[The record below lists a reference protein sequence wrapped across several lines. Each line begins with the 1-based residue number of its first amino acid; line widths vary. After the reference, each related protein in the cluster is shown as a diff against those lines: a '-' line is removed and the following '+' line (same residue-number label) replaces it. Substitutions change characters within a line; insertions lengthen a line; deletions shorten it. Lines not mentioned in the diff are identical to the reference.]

1 LTTIDD
7 ILARLSKNTSDKY
20 RIAKDISKEF
30 VPTASLGLNRLLGGG
45 VGIGKQ
51 STFWGNE
58 SAGKSAFWLQSIG
71 VNQALGRGCAYIDAE
86 KTFDRDWA
94 GRLGVNTDELLVS
107 QVSSI
112 SDYTDIA
119 IDFIKAGVEII
130 VVDSTSALMPKSFF
144 EDDGTLK
151 DFDRTGQIG
160 QFARELGQSCRMI
173 QGENFSCAMIH
184 ISQVRMDLAGFKPG
198 MKASGGKEA
207 GHADSLRVRMFSS
220 KSDTVAIKG
229 NIHVGDQIME
239 EQIGRKVTWTID
251 KNKQNGHFGTGDYDL
266 YFRGDS
272 VGIDKLGELLDYGIK
287 YGIVQKGGAWL
298 TMHTGE
304 RVQGRAKAV
313 EYLRENE
320 EAVAKLEAEILGQP
334 I

>member
-1 LTTIDD
+1 MTNIDD

-20 RIAKDISKEF
+20 RIAKDISKDY
-30 VPTASLGLNRLLGGG
+30 VPTASLGLNMLLGGG

-71 VNQALGRGCAYIDAE
+71 INQAAGRGCGYIDAE

-94 GRLGVNTDELLVS
+94 RRLGVNVDELLVS

-112 SDYTDIA
+112 GDYTDITV
-119 IDFIKAGVEII
+119 DFIKAGVEII

-144 EDDGTLK
+144 EDGELK
-151 DFDRTGQIG
+151 AFENTGQIG
-160 QFARELGQSCRMI
+160 QFARELGQASRMI
-173 QGENFSCAMIH
+173 QGENFTCAMVH

-198 MKASGGKEA
+198 MKASGGKEV

-220 KSDTVAIKG
+220 KSDTAAIKG
-229 NIHVGDQIME
+229 NIQVGDHIME
-239 EQIGRKVTWTID
+239 ETIGRKVTWSID
-251 KNKQNGHFGTGDYDL
+251 KNKVNGHFGTGDYDL

-272 VGIDKLGELLDYGIK
+272 VGIDKYGELLDYGIK
-287 YGIVQKGGAWL
+287 YGSVQKGGAWL
-298 TMHTGE
+298 TMPDGT
-304 RVQGRAKAV
+304 RLQGRPKAV
-313 EYLRENE
+313 EYLRDNE
-320 EAVAKLEAEILGQP
+320 EAVLKLEAEILAQP